1 MKQDYISLIPA
12 KKNSSRLKDKNMI
25 KIKNKFLFEYTL
37 EASLSSK
44 KIYETYVSSDNSKIL
59 NISSKKGAKPFN
71 RPKKFS
77 KNNSTANEVIL
88 NFISFI
94 NKKKHSFKYIVYLQ
108 PTSPL
113 RNSRHISDAIKLS
126 KKYPTHTIISAYET
140 EKSVLKSI
148 IKLQKNAKP
157 LINKFFNANDQIL
170 PRVFYPNGAIYI
182 FSIKDFLKIKKIP
195 LNKIKIFEMKKKFSI
210 DINYKKDLK
219 YI

>member
-12 KKNSSRLKDKNMI
+12 KKKNSSRLKDKNII

-77 KNNSTANEVIL
+77 KNSTANEVIL

-170 PRVFYPNGAIYI
+170 PRVFYQMEQFI
-182 FSIKDFLKIKKIP
+182 FFRLKIFLKIKKIP
-195 LNKIKIFEMKKKFSI
+195 LNKIKI
-210 DINYKKDLK
+210 LK
-219 YI
+219 

>member
-12 KKNSSRLKDKNMI
+12 KKNSSRLKDKNII

-44 KIYETYVSSDNSKIL
+44 NIYETYVSSDNSKIL

-77 KNNSTANEVIL
+77 KKNSTANEVIL

-113 RNSRHISDAIKLS
+113 RNSRHILDAIKLS

-140 EKSVLKSI
+140 EKSV
-148 IKLQKNAKP
+148 
-157 LINKFFNANDQIL
+157 F
-170 PRVFYPNGAIYI
+170 
-182 FSIKDFLKIKKIP
+182 IKKRQ
-195 LNKIKIFEMKKKFSI
+195 K
-210 DINYKKDLK
+210 
-219 YI
+219 